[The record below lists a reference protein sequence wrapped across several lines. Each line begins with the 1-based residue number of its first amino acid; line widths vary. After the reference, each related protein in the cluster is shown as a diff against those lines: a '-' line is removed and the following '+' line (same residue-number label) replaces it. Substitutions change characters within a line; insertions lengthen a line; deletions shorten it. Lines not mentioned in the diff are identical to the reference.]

1 MAGINKV
8 ILVGN
13 VGRDP
18 EVRTFQDGTAV
29 TNFTI
34 ATSESWTDKQTGE
47 KKERTEWHRV
57 VAFRRLAEI
66 CSQYLTKGKQV
77 YIEGKLQTREWE
89 EKDGTRRFTT
99 EIVAQTMQML
109 GGRDEG
115 GANKYPQKQQPK
127 RQADIVDDDDE
138 DIPF

>member
-18 EVRTFQDGTAV
+18 ESRSFQDGTAV
-29 TNFTI
+29 TNFNL

-89 EKDGTRRFTT
+89 DKDGNRRFTT

-109 GGRDEG
+109 GQREQGVSNPR
-115 GANKYPQKQQPK
+115 ARQP
-127 RQADIVDDDDE
+127 RQVDIDDNG
-138 DIPF
+138 IPF